1 MYCLTYFVEN
11 RDMLGY
17 FFSVPVVVVMQEE
30 RECVCE
36 GEGEGEGE
44 YENARC
50 FFCTRLYEDEQGYYC
65 FLLYSIFIFR
75 EEYLPAERR
84 KADRSIETVFGE

>member
-17 FFSVPVVVVMQEE
+17 LFSVPVVVVRQDE
-30 RECVCE
+30 RES
-36 GEGEGEGE
+36 EGEGE

-65 FLLYSIFIFR
+65 FLLYSIFIF
-75 EEYLPAERR
+75 
-84 KADRSIETVFGE
+84 

>member
-17 FFSVPVVVVMQEE
+17 FFSVPVVVVVQEE
-30 RECVCE
+30 RERE
-36 GEGEGEGE
+36 GEGEGEDE

-84 KADRSIETVFGE
+84 KADRSIETVFCV

>member
-1 MYCLTYFVEN
+1 MYCLTYLVEN

-17 FFSVPVVVVMQEE
+17 LFSVPVVVVYARRE
-30 RECVCE
+30 RVCVCE

-65 FLLYSIFIFR
+65 FLLYSIFIF
-75 EEYLPAERR
+75 
-84 KADRSIETVFGE
+84 

>member
-17 FFSVPVVVVMQEE
+17 FFSVPVVVVRQDE
-30 RECVCE
+30 RECVCKGVCE
-36 GEGEGEGE
+36 GEGKGEGE

-65 FLLYSIFIFR
+65 FLLYSIFIF
-75 EEYLPAERR
+75 
-84 KADRSIETVFGE
+84 

>member
-1 MYCLTYFVEN
+1 
-11 RDMLGY
+11 MLGY
-17 FFSVPVVVVMQEE
+17 FFSVPVVVVRQEE

-65 FLLYSIFIFR
+65 FLFLFIFIFG
-75 EEYLPAERR
+75 EEYLPAETR
-84 KADRSIETVFGE
+84 KADRSIETVFCE